1 VDHSVKPAS
10 SNAIEISVVVP
21 VRNEEDSV
29 RTLIEG
35 LLAQTLR
42 PREIVITDGGS
53 TDATREI
60 IEEFISAGA
69 PVKLIREKAALPG
82 RGRNVG
88 VRNAQSEWIAFTDGG
103 NRPEP
108 EWLANLA
115 SKVIDGAEVDV
126 VYGSYEPVIDSFFRE
141 CAAVA
146 YVPLAS
152 EVEGKLARSRF
163 IASALMRRHVWE
175 AVGGFPEHLRSGE
188 DLLFME
194 KIDQKGFVTVQ
205 APRAVVFW
213 SIQPTL
219 WRTFMRFQNYAR
231 SNIRAGLW
239 RKWQAS
245 IFLRYALLGLLALPA
260 IVLGGRWLLV
270 PLLVWFVFILA
281 RAVKAI
287 RENRK
292 SFPAGIA
299 RNILRLLVLAPIIVT
314 LDAAAFVGS
323 ARWLLL
329 DQLRMG
335 RSETLTDD
343 PQ

>member
-1 VDHSVKPAS
+1 VDHSVKPAT

-53 TDATREI
+53 NDATRDI

-69 PVKLIREKAALPG
+69 PVKLIREAAALPG
-82 RGRNVG
+82 RGRNIG
-88 VRNAQSEWIAFTDGG
+88 VRNAKYGWIAFTDAG
-103 NRPEP
+103 NRPDP

-115 SKVIDGAEVDV
+115 AKIVDGSEVDV
-126 VYGSYEPVIDSFFRE
+126 VYGSYEPVVDSFFRE
-141 CAAVA
+141 CAALA

-152 EVEGKLARSRF
+152 EVEGTLARSRF
-163 IASALMRRHVWE
+163 IASALMRRQVWE
-175 AVGGFPEHLRSGE
+175 AVGGFPENLRSGE

-194 KIDQKGFVTVQ
+194 EIDQKGFVTVQ
-205 APRAVVFW
+205 APRAIVFW

-219 WRTFMRFQNYAR
+219 WRTFMRFQNYSR
-231 SNIRAGLW
+231 SNIKAGLW

-245 IFLRYALLGLLALPA
+245 IFLRYALLTLIALPA
-260 IVLGGRWLLV
+260 IVLGWRWFLV
-270 PLLVWFVFILA
+270 PFLVWLCFMLA
-281 RAVKAI
+281 RAAKAI
-287 RENRK
+287 RENRR
-292 SFPAGIA
+292 SFPAGPG
-299 RNILRLLVLAPIIVT
+299 RNLVRLLVLLPIIGT

-323 ARWLLL
+323 IKWLLL
-329 DQLRMG
+329 DRLRLG
-335 RSETLTDD
+335 GAGL
-343 PQ
+343 